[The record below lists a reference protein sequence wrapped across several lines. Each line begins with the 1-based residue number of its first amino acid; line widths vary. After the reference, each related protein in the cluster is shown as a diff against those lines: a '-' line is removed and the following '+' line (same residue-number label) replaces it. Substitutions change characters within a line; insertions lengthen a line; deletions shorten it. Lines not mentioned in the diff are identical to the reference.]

1 MSDYQHRLVSGE
13 PIDLP
18 VGKVVCVG
26 RNYLD
31 HIRELNNDI
40 PEAPLLFI
48 KPETAVVAV
57 DQPIVIPADR
67 GEVHHELE
75 IALLIG
81 QRLTRADSEQ
91 AMAAVT
97 AVGLGL
103 DLTLRDVQSAL
114 KKKGQPWEI
123 AKAFDGACPLTSFV
137 PVAEFADLQKLQFS
151 LHKNGRLQQDGLAAM
166 MMHKIADLLAVMSQ
180 SFTLMPGDVVLTGTP
195 AGVSALTSG
204 DQLQLSLEERYQWSV
219 SVA

>member
-1 MSDYQHRLVSGE
+1 MSDYQHSLGGDA
-13 PIDLP
+13 IDLP

-48 KPETAVVAV
+48 KPSTAVVAI
-57 DQPIVIPADR
+57 DRPISIPLDR

-81 QRLTRADSEQ
+81 QRLSQ
-91 AMAAVT
+91 AGAEEALQSIT
-97 AVGLGL
+97 GVGLGL

-114 KKKGQPWEI
+114 KKQGQPWEV
-123 AKAFDGACPLTSFV
+123 AKAFDGSCPLTPFV
-137 PVAEFADLQKLQFS
+137 PVAEFANLQKMQFS
-151 LHKNGRLQQDGLAAM
+151 LHKNSRLQQDGLAAM
-166 MMHKIADLLAVMSQ
+166 MIHKIADLLSVMSQ
-180 SFTLMPGDVVLTGTP
+180 SFTLLPGDVVLTGTP
-195 AGVSALTSG
+195 AGVSALSSG
-204 DQLQLSLEERYQWSV
+204 DQLELSLDGRYQWSI
-219 SVA
+219 SVV